1 MNYLKLLS
9 LALPLIASTAAIANS
24 PPGSLE
30 LLRPTVS
37 RYAVSLALNFT
48 EENQGHCPEK
58 WQRELVLI
66 DQTGNMAQA
75 PFTVPLLSSFVLTDV
90 TWSARP
96 TAGSST
102 PPPPFDPDQEVE
114 LQISRMGPNAGMNS
128 VLVEAERVTPIYA
141 GGQHAFTTGPTFGM
155 LQSLCVGVLLP
166 DRYGGR
172 TADIYNINVFGYVD
186 DWKVD

>member
-1 MNYLKLLS
+1 MKHLKLAS
-9 LALPLIASTAAIANS
+9 LTLLLIASTIAMANP

-37 RYAVSLALNFT
+37 RYAVTLAINFT
-48 EENQGHCPEK
+48 EPGQGHCPDK

-66 DQTGNMAQA
+66 DQSGNMIQA

-96 TAGSST
+96 STRYST

-114 LQISRMGPNAGMNS
+114 LQISRIGPNAGMNT
-128 VLVEAERVTPIYA
+128 VMIEANRVTPSYA

-155 LQSLCVGVLLP
+155 FQSLCAEVLLP
-166 DRYGGR
+166 DRFGGEV
-172 TADIYNINVFGYVD
+172 AELYNINVFGYVD
-186 DWKVD
+186 DWKDN